1 LSKAID
7 MVGKRY
13 GRLVVLKRDGNSSN
27 GGARWLCQCDCGVVC
42 TVDGTRLRS
51 GITSSCG
58 CLRAEIARERFK
70 TDPKICRNKGRRDH
84 FYTETGLPYSS
95 LRASK
100 RNHTGVVGVSLD
112 RKTGKW
118 FARLMI
124 HNRYVLLKSFD
135 QFEEAVA
142 ARKTAEKKY
151 LYK

>member
-1 LSKAID
+1 MSKAID

-42 TVDGTRLRS
+42 
-51 GITSSCG
+51 
-58 CLRAEIARERFK
+58 
-70 TDPKICRNKGRRDH
+70 
-84 FYTETGLPYSS
+84 TETGLPYSS

-142 ARKTAEKKY
+142 VRKTAEKKY

>member
-1 LSKAID
+1 
-7 MVGKRY
+7 MVGQRF

-27 GGARWLCQCDCGVVC
+27 GGARWLCQCDCGKIC

-58 CLRAEIARERFK
+58 CLRAEIARKRFN
-70 TDPKICRNKGRRDH
+70 TDPKIVQNKGRRDH
-84 FYTETGLPYSS
+84 FYTNSGLPYSS
-95 LRASK
+95 LKTSK

-112 RKTGKW
+112 HKTGKW

-135 QFEEAVA
+135 KFEEAVA
-142 ARKTAEKKY
+142 ARRTAEKKY